1 MVTAI
6 VIIITHGMSSV
17 ELKHK
22 GISEMERDRRGRLP
36 FEMLDHQKKKKK
48 KDVFCCLQ
56 FSKYFW
62 REIVQSQKS
71 WELNII
77 GQSFQ
82 DPPN

>member
-48 KDVFCCLQ
+48 RMCFAV
-56 FSKYFW
+56 S
-62 REIVQSQKS
+62 SS
-71 WELNII
+71 ANIF
-77 GQSFQ
+77 GGK
-82 DPPN
+82 

>member
-48 KDVFCCLQ
+48 KGCVLLSPVQQIFLEGN
-56 FSKYFW
+56 SSEP
-62 REIVQSQKS
+62 EILGTEYYWPVISRS
-71 WELNII
+71 
-77 GQSFQ
+77 
-82 DPPN
+82 P